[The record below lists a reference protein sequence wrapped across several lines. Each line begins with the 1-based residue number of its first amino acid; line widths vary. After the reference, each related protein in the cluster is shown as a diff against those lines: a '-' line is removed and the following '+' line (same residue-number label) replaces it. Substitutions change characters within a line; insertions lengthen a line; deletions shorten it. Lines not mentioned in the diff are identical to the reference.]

1 MPTNRPNVNFV
12 VSNGLTE
19 KVIRAGLDDLADLNR
34 SSMSGEIERILIE
47 TLLTTDP
54 SVRGIMADV
63 YAGQRTVR
71 GVLASEFSDASAH
84 IGWERYGGPEVM
96 QPLVE
101 FVSRLSVSSM
111 VDMATPD
118 GMGGQVVYHAHSC
131 WESVVNMLK
140 RNIENEQGERDLGV
154 ALDADEAEQRLSRLV
169 PDGKPIDASGFY
181 SIVLRNWGLLGGYDY
196 TYRALM
202 DLVRMSNPLR
212 EDARAR
218 YDLKEALLASYSLRG
233 EKS

>member
-1 MPTNRPNVNFV
+1 MPTKRPKVNFV

-47 TLLTTDP
+47 TLLTTE
-54 SVRGIMADV
+54 
-63 YAGQRTVR
+63 RTVR